1 MHINVNSLFSSGYSI
16 WGIGYFWQLALYVL
30 PDCRKV
36 SSFMTHNSGIL
47 QLFEKDENK
56 LQVSHFKYIGHTLQ

>member
-1 MHINVNSLFSSGYSI
+1 MHVNSLFSSGYSI
-16 WGIGYFWQLALYVL
+16 SCIDYFWRLVLYVL
-30 PDCRKV
+30 PDCRAV
-36 SSFMTHNSGIL
+36 SSFVTHNSDIL